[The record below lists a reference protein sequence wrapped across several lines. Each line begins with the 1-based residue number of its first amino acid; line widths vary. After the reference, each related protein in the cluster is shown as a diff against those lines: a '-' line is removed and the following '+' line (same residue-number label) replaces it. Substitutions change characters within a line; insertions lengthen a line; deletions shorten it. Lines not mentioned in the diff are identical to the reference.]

1 MRFCLE
7 YSTMIMKTRLSISI
21 ATVVCIVVKT
31 KMICNFRVKRNVY
44 FAYLF
49 KRKSKYLIRTLAASP
64 CSSFPFLSLFFLSF
78 QIIYSSPFSLQPI
91 ADILLL
97 LNIFFCRSEKLR

>member
-7 YSTMIMKTRLSISI
+7 YSTMIMKTRLSISMP
-21 ATVVCIVVKT
+21 TVVCIVVKT

-49 KRKSKYLIRTLAASP
+49 KKKKVP
-64 CSSFPFLSLFFLSF
+64 HNK
-78 QIIYSSPFSLQPI
+78 
-91 ADILLL
+91 
-97 LNIFFCRSEKLR
+97 NIGGLPL